1 MLLLM
6 RRVGEVVR
14 INRHILIEIKHAKDD
29 EVTFAI
35 HGADEE
41 QVKNTSG
48 EDEDKMG

>member
-14 INRHILIEIKHAKDD
+14 INKNTLIEIKQAKDD

-35 HGADEE
+35 HTPEE
-41 QVKNTSG
+41 KEEGKTIPT
-48 EDEDKMG
+48 EEK